1 MLLKKQ
7 MMPFVLVLP
16 VLIVAT
22 ESANANI
29 LTAEYTANE
38 TVTDFNNYDFGGGV
52 LLVIGFI
59 LYWNR
64 RLHYKVEEKTS
75 ELTILLNSFD
85 DQKS

>member
-1 MLLKKQ
+1 MEMLLKKQ

-38 TVTDFNNYDFGGGV
+38 TVT
-52 LLVIGFI
+52 
-59 LYWNR
+59 
-64 RLHYKVEEKTS
+64 
-75 ELTILLNSFD
+75 
-85 DQKS
+85 